1 MMAAEARSDVHH
13 RTPRCLLRL
22 FDAAAEG
29 LADWSEFDAEAER
42 RGVETRGISR
52 EDLTALIESSTC
64 ELPMTEHRGLHQ
76 DAGDF
81 VRWGRRGG
89 RRTLARYGRP
99 YLSLLARF
107 RWGRIEVET
116 LIEHRA
122 GHRAEAKPEAVR

>member
-1 MMAAEARSDVHH
+1 MMAAEARTDVHH
-13 RTPRCLLRL
+13 RVPCCLLWL

-29 LADWSEFDAEAER
+29 LAPWSEFDREAGR
-42 RGVETRGISR
+42 WGVEARGLTR
-52 EDLTALIESSTC
+52 EDLAALVEGSTC
-64 ELPMTEHRGLHQ
+64 EIPTEAHRRLHQ

-89 RRTLARYGRP
+89 RRTLALYGQL
-99 YLSLLARF
+99 YFSLLARF
-107 RWGRIEVET
+107 RWGRVEVEA